1 MVHSA
6 TCVQAKTW
14 GHERYTSSAVDKWHA
29 SFLNVLAPGLTLG
42 ILAALISGCAVDR
55 ATSPL
60 TPGRANRIAAKAD
73 SIAQS
78 RPGGQKR
85 TIMARPGPMTQAQV
99 NGRLGTPDKE
109 PGKWRGFEIRRAS
122 LSASAFA
129 SPFQSSMMQEEAR
142 DSLFGALEI
151 VIGGT
156 SGEVSVGS
164 RGTENSG
171 PVASVE
177 GWAYPTLYYG
187 TYLPYEEPAIHCSSN
202 GFWCSNG
209 NYYGV
214 DCEIAGGSRLRAN
227 SEHTVVYV
235 SGLTGFGT
243 IQRDKSCGPSGR
255 VKCRRVCRSLLGV
268 RGSHVA
274 GISARA

>member
-1 MVHSA
+1 
-6 TCVQAKTW
+6 
-14 GHERYTSSAVDKWHA
+14 
-29 SFLNVLAPGLTLG
+29 
-42 ILAALISGCAVDR
+42 
-55 ATSPL
+55 
-60 TPGRANRIAAKAD
+60 
-73 SIAQS
+73 
-78 RPGGQKR
+78 
-85 TIMARPGPMTQAQV
+85 
-99 NGRLGTPDKE
+99 
-109 PGKWRGFEIRRAS
+109 
-122 LSASAFA
+122 
-129 SPFQSSMMQEEAR
+129 MMQEEAR

-187 TYLPYEEPAIHCSSN
+187 TYLPYEEPAIHFSSN

-243 IQRDKSCGPSGR
+243 IQRDKSCGPSGSGGNSGTGGTVDCSTYIVEVSYDGGLTWSEIGR
-255 VKCRRVCRSLLGV
+255 FTICSDT
-268 RGSHVA
+268 
-274 GISARA
+274 